1 MKGMSVCH
9 INNELD
15 LNTVRRTSKKNA
27 HNRKNKSD
35 LYVGASQ
42 EKATTETGRILKNR
56 QYNLKNISLYVLQ
69 FHKKVDNLVTIDLV
83 KKIL

>member
-1 MKGMSVCH
+1 M
-9 INNELD
+9 
-15 LNTVRRTSKKNA
+15 
-27 HNRKNKSD
+27 
-35 LYVGASQ
+35 YVGASQ

-69 FHKKVDNLVTIDLV
+69 FPKKVDNLVTIDLV